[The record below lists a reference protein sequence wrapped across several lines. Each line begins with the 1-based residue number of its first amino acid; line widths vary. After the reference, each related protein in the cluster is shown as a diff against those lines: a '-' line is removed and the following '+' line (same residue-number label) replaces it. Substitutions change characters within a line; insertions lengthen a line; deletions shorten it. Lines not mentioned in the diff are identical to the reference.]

1 MVCQYNFVS
10 GTTEMQCP
18 ALSTSKLCFGLLAF
32 LYSCFFETVIGL
44 LSHTLVYPQSFFR
57 GCIDGEAVT
66 EIVIIEDDE
75 NDSMSTVV
83 IIVCIVAVV
92 VAAALIAFVV
102 VSRRKNDEAEDDGK
116 VEEKDNQ

>member
-10 GTTEMQCP
+10 RTTEMQCP

-66 EIVIIEDDE
+66 EDESLQEYIEAINKAFDE
-75 NDSMSTVV
+75 TTTSNKTPDTGDNANLLGYSALLVV
-83 IIVCIVAVV
+83 EFAVV
-92 VAAALIAFVV
+92 VFMK
-102 VSRRKNDEAEDDGK
+102 RKIS
-116 VEEKDNQ
+116 